1 MKFTVHKNSNYTI
14 MDNAFLYDKNL
25 SLAAKGLLAT
35 MIAQGEDCTMEKMG
49 RCCADDEKL
58 IVALWKELEQHG
70 YLVIT
75 DEGKTKYYDISAV
88 PQSKVYA

>member
-25 SLAAKGLLAT
+25 SFAAKGLLAT
-35 MIAQGEDCTMEKMG
+35 MIAQGENTMEKLNL
-49 RCCADDEKL
+49 CCTDDEMA
-58 IVALWKELEQHG
+58 IVGLWKELEQHG